1 MVYGKSSVTPGEDF
15 SVKNSQIVGNPEI
28 TNSSGQLVNIAI
40 SLIKPLPGGLSSQ
53 NSQNKSR

>member
-1 MVYGKSSVTPGEDF
+1 M
-15 SVKNSQIVGNPEI
+15 VGNPEI

>member
-1 MVYGKSSVTPGEDF
+1 MRSEIGHAQHDSGRM
-15 SVKNSQIVGNPEI
+15 VGNPEI

-53 NSQNKSR
+53 HSQNKSR